1 MKTNSQRVVAL
12 VLGLFIIGAIGC
24 KSAGKTSSSS
34 TSSSTNT
41 NKTETS
47 EAKTDAPKTEPGKT
61 ESTATPAP
69 AVRDI
74 AGKYN
79 ITGTNPDGG
88 VYKGMLEIIMHGDVY
103 QFRWNAG
110 TQYDGV
116 GVANGTV
123 VAVAFANG
131 PNGKGCGVIDYEIAG
146 DGALDGKWGYWGVN
160 DAGTETAART
170 SGSGLTGEYDATGK
184 NPDGKVYKAKL
195 TVEPAG
201 NLYRFVWSNNTDGMG
216 IKQGNNI
223 AVGIGGARCG
233 FVTYEI
239 NSDGTLDG
247 IWGGYGSDK
256 TGTEKATKQ

>member
-1 MKTNSQRVVAL
+1 MKTHSQRAVAL
-12 VLGLFIIGAIGC
+12 VLGLFITCVIGC

-34 TSSSTNT
+34 TSSSA

-47 EAKTDAPKTEPGKT
+47 EAKTDANKTATNP
-61 ESTATPAP
+61 TPAP
-69 AVRDI
+69 ARDI
-74 AGKYN
+74 AGNYN
-79 ITGTNPDGG
+79 VTGSNPDGG
-88 VYKGMLEIIMHGDVY
+88 AYKGTLEIIPHGDVY

-131 PNGKGCGVIDYEIAG
+131 PNGKGCGVVDYEIRG
-146 DGALDGKWGYWGVN
+146 DGALDGKWGYWGVSE
-160 DAGTETAART
+160 AGTEKAART
-170 SGSGLTGEYDATGK
+170 SGPGLEGEYDATGK
-184 NPDGKVYKAKL
+184 NPGGKEYKAKL

-201 NLYRFVWSNNTDGMG
+201 NLYRFVWSNNSDGVG
-216 IKQGNNI
+216 IKQGSNI

-233 FVTYEI
+233 FVAYEI
-239 NSDGTLDG
+239 KPDGTLDG

>member
-1 MKTNSQRVVAL
+1 MKLQSPHHAALAL
-12 VLGLFIIGAIGC
+12 VLLIACVIGC
-24 KSAGKTSSSS
+24 KSTGNSISS
-34 TSSSTNT
+34 TTT
-41 NKTETS
+41 
-47 EAKTDAPKTEPGKT
+47 KTDAPKNTS
-61 ESTATPAP
+61 STTTTTTSAPAP
-69 AVRDI
+69 PPDI

-79 ITGTNPDGG
+79 VTGRNPDGG
-88 VYKGMLEIIMHGDVY
+88 VYKGTLEVIQHGDVY

-116 GVANGTV
+116 GVANSAV

-131 PNGKGCGVIDYEIAG
+131 PNGKGCGVVDYEIAG

-160 DAGTETAART
+160 EAGSEKAART
-170 SGSGLTGEYDATGK
+170 SGSGLVGDYDATGK
-184 NPDGKVYKAKL
+184 NPDGKEYKAKL

-216 IKQGNNI
+216 IKQGANV

-233 FVTYEI
+233 FVAYEI
-239 NSDGTLDG
+239 KSDGMLEG

>member
-1 MKTNSQRVVAL
+1 MKLQSRHHGVIVIAL
-12 VLGLFIIGAIGC
+12 MFASVIGC
-24 KSAGKTSSSS
+24 KSSGSS
-34 TSSSTNT
+34 TSSTT
-41 NKTETS
+41 NKTEPPKNANSPTTTTS
-47 EAKTDAPKTEPGKT
+47 AP
-61 ESTATPAP
+61 
-69 AVRDI
+69 DI

-79 ITGTNPDGG
+79 VVGGNPGG
-88 VYKGMLEIIMHGDVY
+88 GNYKGTLEIIPHGDVY

-116 GVANGTV
+116 GVANGSV

-146 DGALDGKWGYWGVN
+146 DGALDGKWGYWGV
-160 DAGTETAART
+160 DEAGTEKATRI
-170 SGSGLTGEYDATGK
+170 SGSGLPGDYDATGK

-201 NLYRFVWSNNTDGMG
+201 NLYRFVWSNNTDGVG
-216 IKQGNNI
+216 IKQGGNV

-233 FVTYEI
+233 FVAYEVKP
-239 NSDGTLDG
+239 DGTLDG

>member
-1 MKTNSQRVVAL
+1 MKLQSRHHGVIVIAL
-12 VLGLFIIGAIGC
+12 VIASVIGC
-24 KSAGKTSSSS
+24 KSSGSS
-34 TSSSTNT
+34 TSSTT
-41 NKTETS
+41 NKTE
-47 EAKTDAPKTEPGKT
+47 APKNTSS
-61 ESTATPAP
+61 STTTSAPAP
-69 AVRDI
+69 PPDI

-79 ITGTNPDGG
+79 VVGGNPGG
-88 VYKGMLEIIMHGDVY
+88 GNYKGTLEIISHGDVY

-116 GVANGTV
+116 GVANGSV

-146 DGALDGKWGYWGVN
+146 DGALDGKWGYWGV
-160 DAGTETAART
+160 DEAGTEKATRT
-170 SGSGLTGEYDATGK
+170 SGSGLPGDYDATGK
-184 NPDGKVYKAKL
+184 NPDSKIYKAKL

-201 NLYRFVWSNNTDGMG
+201 NLYRFVWSNNTDGVG
-216 IKQGNNI
+216 IKQGSNV

-233 FVTYEI
+233 FVAYEI
-239 NSDGTLDG
+239 KPDGTLDG